1 MPRKGRHLKGGA
13 RTTAE
18 AVAGL
23 VLHPKDSL
31 ADFKKFFEE
40 LGKIWNNGNI
50 GEGLRQHGTKASDL
64 AVKYLPLGGAPGAAA
79 AAALEKLQVRKWI
92 NLLASLI
99 DFVSGKG
106 NIMNFLNALKELV
119 GDIFNILKDTLI
131 HSFAPNGALMTAA
144 NALTSA
150 FDPAFAAQREAY
162 EKNEAAIATE
172 TTTAN
177 DVISMALEDANA
189 KFEESPPESF
199 VDALNVVLGSEQ
211 GRGGDPTPD
220 PQIVSAIE
228 DIKKQATD
236 PSGQSLGGNFELQ
249 YGRAH
254 AALKLYVVPYFLYL
268 RQHFSERPDE
278 YKEPPRKFYQNE
290 SGKQEKV
297 KPLPEIPPWSE
308 QEFTNKII
316 KAGEPYYGEGPKPA
330 DEYTAFTRKFFG
342 LARAIASTEM
352 GYDEEDPE
360 NIRKEKEQRD
370 EVARKESERAAA
382 AQEQTEADK
391 TPNKVKRMNTAVNN
405 ILKALGLP
413 EFPEGQG
420 PWEVKPD
427 TTPPNPALPKP
438 DTFMPDLNNEKVATI
453 NQTHQS
459 PEWFGRSIVWN
470 AYVFGMQDRKNIYQP
485 EQLERDFQTVVTA
498 AKAVLPKPA
507 TPEQIADLKATHARL
522 TGPVSMPQITLPT
535 LPPALTG
542 GSHPFHHLK
551 TTAVRRGKR
560 SRTDMLDPFFFEG
573 SM

>member
-40 LGKIWNNGNI
+40 LGKIWNNGDI
-50 GEGLRQHGTKASDL
+50 GQGLRQHGVAATDL
-64 AVKYLPLGGAPGAAA
+64 AIKYLPLGGVPGAAA
-79 AAALEKLQVRKWI
+79 AKALETLQVRKWI

-99 DFVSGKG
+99 DFVGGKG

-119 GDIFNILKDTLI
+119 GDIFNILKDTLV

-150 FDPAFAAQREAY
+150 FDPGFAAQREAY
-162 EKNEAAIATE
+162 EKNEAAIANE
-172 TTTAN
+172 TTAAN

-189 KFEESPPESF
+189 TFAENPPESF
-199 VDALNVVLGSEQ
+199 EAALNVVLGSEQ
-211 GRGGDPTPD
+211 GQGGDPTPD

-228 DIKKQATD
+228 DIKKLATD

-268 RQHFSERPDE
+268 RQNFSERPDVF
-278 YKEPPRKFYQNE
+278 KEPPANKTFWDGMA
-290 SGKQEKV
+290 GKWEKV

-308 QEFTNKII
+308 QEFTDKII
-316 KAGEPYYGEGPKPA
+316 KAGEPYYGTGPKPD
-330 DEYTAFTRKFFG
+330 DEYTAFTKKFFQT
-342 LARAIASTEM
+342 ARAITSEEA

-370 EVARKESERAAA
+370 EVARKESERVAAA
-382 AQEQTEADK
+382 EAQTEADK

-427 TTPPNPALPKP
+427 TSPPNPALPKP
-438 DTFMPDLNNEKVATI
+438 DAFMPDLNNEKVATI

-485 EQLERDFQTVVTA
+485 EQLERDFQDVLTA

-507 TPEQIADLKATHARL
+507 TPEQIAELKATHARL

-551 TTAVRRGKR
+551 SIAQRRGKR
-560 SRTDMLDPFFFEG
+560 SRTDLLDPFFFE
-573 SM
+573 